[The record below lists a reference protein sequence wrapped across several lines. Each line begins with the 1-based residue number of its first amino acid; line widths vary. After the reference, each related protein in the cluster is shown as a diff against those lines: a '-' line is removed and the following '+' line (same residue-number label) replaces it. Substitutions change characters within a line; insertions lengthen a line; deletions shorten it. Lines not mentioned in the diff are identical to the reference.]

1 VGDDWPWHWGSA
13 ADPLF
18 RSFELDGI
26 FLINLGTFVLVGG
39 RRMKI
44 ERILVPVDFSE
55 HSRAALKCAIEL
67 ARDHQSEVVLVHIVE
82 PLPYGIARWYEPT
95 KLLEHYGETAS
106 GELERF
112 EKEATQVYPNC
123 RSELHF
129 GVVHEVIG
137 ELVSKLK
144 IDLIV
149 ISMRGQT
156 HLMDLLIGGT
166 AEKILRHVTCP
177 VLRIRTV

>member
-1 VGDDWPWHWGSA
+1 
-13 ADPLF
+13 
-18 RSFELDGI
+18 
-26 FLINLGTFVLVGG
+26 
-39 RRMKI
+39 MKI

-55 HSRAALKCAIEL
+55 HSLAALKFAIEL
-67 ARDHQSEVVLVHIVE
+67 AREHKSEVVLVHIVE

-95 KLLEHYGETAS
+95 KLLEHYGEVAL

-112 EKEATQVYPNC
+112 EKEATQVYPVC

-129 GVVHEVIG
+129 GVIHEVIG

-144 IDLIV
+144 VDLIV
-149 ISMRGQT
+149 ISMRGQS
-156 HLMDLLIGGT
+156 HLLDILIGGT
-166 AEKILRHVTCP
+166 AEKILRHAPCP